1 MPVWTRHMQAPK
13 EVLRGWVPDP
23 NSRYPPW
30 PRAAPSC
37 ATKCFVTRDKYV
49 NLPDGHRRALGQV
62 ISRVLQMNLTFQTQ
76 LYILGYKKQ
85 PQKNCKWSIW
95 FLQSTLVTRVWL
107 NTWANMTGPLPHITA
122 ERHPNHFTTNS
133 RSTINGH
140 L

>member
-62 ISRVLQMNLTFQTQ
+62 ISRVLPGFYRDTKLSNEPHFSNSTVHTR
-76 LYILGYKKQ
+76 
-85 PQKNCKWSIW
+85 
-95 FLQSTLVTRVWL
+95 LQ
-107 NTWANMTGPLPHITA
+107 
-122 ERHPNHFTTNS
+122 ETT
-133 RSTINGH
+133 TEE